1 MLELQPLYPNIL
13 VQRNLDP
20 NRSKANLDW
29 RSIDL
34 DHHLW
39 ERHNPTRPLKIHEE
53 DYENYHRTEKGPQKG
68 KKKKK
73 KLTNR
78 EESGSRLSNPFAF
91 IFRVVRSSLLILAN
105 VNSRLKSIGL
115 GVIFK
120 SILTREW

>member
-53 DYENYHRTEKGPQKG
+53 DYENSPKGQKKAHRKA
-68 KKKKK
+68 KKK

-120 SILTREW
+120 NILTREW